1 MLDPPRRRRIYLMRH
16 AEAAYIK
23 EDGSVTDNAREV
35 ALTPLG
41 RIQARKHAGLLASVP
56 FDRAICSGLP
66 RTLETATLVLAGREA
81 PTLETVPEL
90 EEIRPGRDRQPTGDL
105 AAWLAD
111 VANPWAAADAPD
123 ARFLGGERFADF
135 DARVHPAFDAIVA
148 ADDWTH
154 LLLVLHGAVNRSIF
168 NHVLNLRWQGAVS
181 IEQDNACI
189 NIIDVDQDDSGAAI
203 RYLIRAVNITG
214 YNLNKS
220 GLVLTHMEQTALRMA
235 EMVEPSA
242 GEREGPAPRR

>member
-1 MLDPPRRRRIYLMRH
+1 MPNPPRRRRIYLMRH
-16 AEAAYIK
+16 AEAAYIRD
-23 EDGSVTDNAREV
+23 DGSVTDDERQV

-41 RIQARKHAGLLASVP
+41 RTQARKQAGLLASVP
-56 FDRAICSGLP
+56 FDRAVCSGLP

-81 PTLETVPEL
+81 PRLQVVPEL
-90 EEIRPGRDRQPTGDL
+90 EEIRPGYARNPPADQ
-105 AAWLAD
+105 AAWLAE
-111 VANPWAAADAPD
+111 VANPWAAADAPG

-135 DARVHPAFDAIVA
+135 DARVHPAFDALVA

-154 LLLVLHGAVNRSIF
+154 LLLVLHGAVNRAIL
-168 NHVLNLRWQGAVS
+168 NHVLNLPWQGGVS

-189 NIIDVDQDDSGAAI
+189 NIIDVDRDEDGLAK

-220 GLVLTHMEQTALRMA
+220 GMVLTHMEQTAMA
-235 EMVEPSA
+235 M
-242 GEREGPAPRR
+242 RELLAEGSVD